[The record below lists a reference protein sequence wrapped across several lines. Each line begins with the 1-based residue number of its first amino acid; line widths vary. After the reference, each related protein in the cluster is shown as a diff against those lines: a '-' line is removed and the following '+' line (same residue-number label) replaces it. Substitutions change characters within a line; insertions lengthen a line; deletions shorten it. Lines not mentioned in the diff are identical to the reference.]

1 MQVQSLGEEDPLEK
15 EMAPPSSIF
24 AWENPWTEESGGLQ
38 SMGLQRVGHDWATEQ
53 THTHTHTWLVV
64 EHLFM
69 PLLATYMFSSE
80 KNCLF
85 RSFPHFFKL
94 SYWLF
99 LLLSYMNYL
108 CNLNVVSPLS
118 DIWFANIWS
127 QYINIEYLNISI
139 YHFISIF
146 EYFNISFPFLKK
158 LYLFIFGWAGFLLP
172 RHLFSSCG
180 MQTSHCSGFSCC
192 RARAVGHLGFSSCSS
207 RALAPKLNSCGAWT

>member
-1 MQVQSLGEEDPLEK
+1 MRAQSLGEEDPLEK
-15 EMAPPSSIF
+15 EMAPPSSIL

-53 THTHTHTWLVV
+53 THTHAHTWLVV

-69 PLLATYMFSSE
+69 PLLATCTFSSE

-118 DIWFANIWS
+118 GIWFANIWS

-139 YHFISIF
+139 YHINFWIF
-146 EYFNISFPFLKK
+146 QYIISFFKKIVFIYFWLGWVFVTTPPFL
-158 LYLFIFGWAGFLLP
+158 
-172 RHLFSSCG
+172 
-180 MQTSHCSGFSCC
+180 
-192 RARAVGHLGFSSCSS
+192 
-207 RALAPKLNSCGAWT
+207 